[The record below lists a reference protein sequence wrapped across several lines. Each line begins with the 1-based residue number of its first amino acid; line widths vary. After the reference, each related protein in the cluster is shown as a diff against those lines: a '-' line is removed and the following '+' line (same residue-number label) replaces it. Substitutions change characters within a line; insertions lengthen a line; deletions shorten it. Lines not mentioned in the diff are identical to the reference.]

1 MVTTNDDPKAGGN
14 TDQPDDG
21 RDSDGRLPE
30 PLDSAH
36 VGNPDGPG
44 LDLPGM
50 PASQP
55 AGTGPVVSTPYQDP
69 KDKAAQDAR
78 GGNTDQ
84 PDPAKDD
91 TPPPAKNDTPS
102 APSTVKATPG
112 NAKKG

>member
-55 AGTGPVVSTPYQDP
+55 AGTGAVVSTPYQDP

-84 PDPAKDD
+84 PEPAKDD
-91 TPPPAKNDTPS
+91 TKTD

-112 NAKKG
+112 NTKK